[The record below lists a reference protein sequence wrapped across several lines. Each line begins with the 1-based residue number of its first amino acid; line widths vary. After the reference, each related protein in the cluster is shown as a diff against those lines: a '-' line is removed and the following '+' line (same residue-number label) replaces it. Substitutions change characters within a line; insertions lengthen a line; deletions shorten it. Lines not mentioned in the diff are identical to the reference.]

1 MLLKRTKNGLDKV
14 TASIMDVDS
23 SSLFD
28 IFVPK
33 QLRAGKN
40 EIRIRLVND
49 GLVKGSDVLIDV
61 LDQNKEPFYYEISDV
76 ANEDKSRSIIVHV
89 TESDLTGKAYFY
101 VYAKLGVESSYM
113 TLINLEVNPELES
126 EQEIKLSEPPEIF
139 YSERRLASQTF
150 SNQSR
155 QVVKPNTSG
164 TISTI
169 SPIIPRQMIESTFTV
184 EKAEIR
190 DLKSNNTVGSGS
202 TVQLP
207 QQFDLA
213 RIVSNGFP
221 FSSSYKNGTIEI
233 NGINLEVPNDAIMT
247 ASFFNQ
253 SYSASIINVVST
265 SSIEIYPPFSKLIE
279 YQTLTGIKSKIY
291 DRFNNQA
298 NFTCSY
304 FETLTL
310 SQTNYTQS
318 YAVFDIFNLTPD
330 AGKIDSVDISFKN
343 LSLIGD
349 NYEPLGNFKVK
360 PVNYLIDSS
369 SLFFDNEKGIIERP
383 VGTFKNGVVDF
394 QTYWQTSS
402 LASVTITDSI
412 PNGVKLSG
420 NEVVFEPKI
429 QFNPTNRKETDWNLS
444 FDFNLQPSQSFE
456 PQLDIFISSSVEIKP
471 DILKS
476 STYQPYSSSNIGTY
490 IGSVNERTGKGSFN
504 FSINEPSR
512 ITPKFALR
520 RGFLSIGNV
529 TLTPVEKVGYNASQ
543 TRIYAPMNLPTGSE
557 VNFKIDYVNPVG
569 KRLSK
574 FTSLL
579 PGVYFQGS
587 FKPSSV
593 GTTVPN
599 GTVSGSDQLT
609 GSFDA
614 RYHRL
619 GTGLISSSNQ
629 IPAIELVGIL
639 EGYYEPA
646 GTGILSGSAQIAND
660 ISGSFISA
668 SNSLS
673 GRISVFE
680 GKTLISSSQQIIYSQ
695 IQGRPSSSISGSG
708 ANSQFGYFSGSNGYL
723 TSSVNLSFDGTYI
736 NLGFIRPTSNNSKD
750 LGSSGERWK
759 DSYFAGDMQARKAT
773 FQSTAITDI
782 PIIAKGISGQTG
794 NLQQW
799 QNNSSQILALMD
811 ASGNFFTSQSIQG
824 GRITG
829 SFSGSYSG
837 NGSLLTGIVSSSY
850 ALSASYAPSQL
861 LPAGIVSASA
871 QVDYNSIQNKIN
883 LITVGANR
891 VFTSDGSVSG
901 SVANKDF
908 TYITS
913 SLINRARLNNA
924 IELEKT
930 VSSSFWSSDITY
942 LTQSLFSFPGGVNI
956 FFMHHHIFKENDTFT
971 TLSSSAY
978 NASYA
983 VRFETQIYGYTGS
996 LSAPKNAY
1004 MWATTTEVK
1013 AMVNSFFGATPIF
1026 SNAVTVNDSAA
1037 SGSFGTTF
1045 SGRPDLSSWLTT
1057 STITFNNPD
1066 QISIRFAMSPTGSG
1080 IWNFYVN
1087 SLCRVIKN
1095 EIKNV

>member
-33 QLRAGKN
+33 QLRSGKN

-49 GLVKGSDVLIDV
+49 GPVKGSDVLIDV
-61 LDQNKEPFYYEISDV
+61 LDQNKEPLYYEISDV

-89 TESDLTGKAYFY
+89 TESDLTGKAYLY
-101 VYAKLGVESSYM
+101 VYAKLGIESSYM

-139 YSERRLASQTF
+139 YSERRLATQTF
-150 SNQSR
+150 SNSTR
-155 QVVKPNTSG
+155 EIIKKNNNGSVY
-164 TISTI
+164 TI
-169 SPIIPRQMIESTFTV
+169 SPIIPKQLIKSTFTV
-184 EKAEIR
+184 EKAEIKE
-190 DLKSNNTVGSGS
+190 LKSDNTVGSGS
-202 TVQLP
+202 TIQLP
-207 QQFDLA
+207 QHFDLA
-213 RIVSNGFP
+213 RINSINFP

-253 SYSASIINVVST
+253 RYSASIVNVIST

-279 YQTLTGIKSKIY
+279 YQTLTGIKSKMY

-318 YAVFDIFNLTPD
+318 YAVFDIFNLTPV
-330 AGKIDSVDISFKN
+330 AGKIDSVDISYKN

-383 VGTFKNGVVDF
+383 IGTFKNGVVDF

-402 LASVTITDSI
+402 LASVIATDSV
-412 PNGVKLSG
+412 PNGIKLSG
-420 NEVVFEPKI
+420 NEVIFEPKI
-429 QFNPTNRKETDWNLS
+429 QFNPINRKETDWNLS
-444 FDFNLQPSQSFE
+444 FDFNLQPSQSGV
-456 PQLDIFISSSVEIKP
+456 PQLDIFVSGSNEIKTG
-471 DILKS
+471 ILKDS
-476 STYQPYSSSNIGTY
+476 PYQPYSSSNIGTY
-490 IGSVNERTGKGSFN
+490 IGSVTDRTGKGSFN
-504 FSINEPSR
+504 FSINDSSR

-529 TLTPVEKVGYNASQ
+529 TLTPVEKVGYNATQ

-569 KRLSK
+569 KKLSK

-579 PGVYFQGS
+579 PGVYFEGS
-587 FKPSSV
+587 FKPSST

-609 GSFDA
+609 GSFDN

-619 GTGLISSSNQ
+619 GTGLLSSSNQIATDISGSFISSSNSLSGRISVFESKTLISSSNQ

-639 EGYYEPA
+639 EGYYEVK
-646 GTGILSGSAQIAND
+646 GTGIISGSGQIASD
-660 ISGSFISA
+660 ISGSFTL
-668 SNSLS
+668 LS
-673 GRISVFE
+673 GSFANR
-680 GKTLISSSQQIIYSQ
+680 IYSLEQ
-695 IQGRPSSSISGSG
+695 TTGSLNNFTASIQSEVNNLKVATGSINPRFISIEQATGSLNSYTGSANTRFNAIEIKTGSYATTGSNQFNGNQSISGSI
-708 ANSQFGYFSGSNGYL
+708 NSNG
-723 TSSVNLSFDGTYI
+723 S
-736 NLGFIRPTSNNSKD
+736 IR
-750 LGSSGERWK
+750 
-759 DSYFAGDMQARKAT
+759 AAQ
-773 FQSTAITDI
+773 
-782 PIIAKGISGQTG
+782 IS
-794 NLQQW
+794 
-799 QNNSSQILALMD
+799 
-811 ASGNFFTSQSIQG
+811 
-824 GRITG
+824 G
-829 SFSGSYSG
+829 SFSGSFAG

-850 ALSASYAPSQL
+850 ALSASYAPNQV
-861 LPAGIVSASA
+861 LPAGLVSASA

-913 SLINRARLNNA
+913 SLINRTRLNNA

-930 VSSSFWSSDITY
+930 ISSSFWSSDITY
-942 LTQSLFSFPGGVNI
+942 ITQSLFSFPAGVNV
-956 FFMHHHIFKENDTFT
+956 FFMHHHIFKENETFT

-983 VRFETQIYGYTGS
+983 IRFETQIYGYTGS
-996 LSAPKNAY
+996 LAVPKNAY

-1013 AMVNSFFGATPIF
+1013 SMVNSFFRSTPIF

-1037 SGSFGTTF
+1037 SYGSFGTTF
-1045 SGRPDLSSWLTT
+1045 SGKADLSSWLAT
-1057 STITFNNPD
+1057 STITFTAPD
-1066 QISIRFAMSPTGSG
+1066 QISIRFSMSPTGSG

-1087 SLCRVIKN
+1087 SVCRVIKN

>member
-61 LDQNKEPFYYEISDV
+61 LDQNKEPLYYEISDV
-76 ANEDKSRSIIVHV
+76 ANEDNSRSIIVHV
-89 TESDLTGKAYFY
+89 TESDLTGKAYLY
-101 VYAKLGVESSYM
+101 VYAKLGIESSYM

-139 YSERRLASQTF
+139 YSERRLATQTY
-150 SNQSR
+150 SNSTR
-155 QVVKPNTSG
+155 EIIKKNNNGNVY
-164 TISTI
+164 TI
-169 SPIIPRQMIESTFTV
+169 SPIIPKQLIESTFTV

-190 DLKSNNTVGSGS
+190 ELKSDNTVGSGS
-202 TVQLP
+202 TIQLP
-207 QQFDLA
+207 KHFDLA
-213 RIVSNGFP
+213 RINSINFP

-233 NGINLEVPNDAIMT
+233 NGINLEVPNDAIIT

-253 SYSASIINVVST
+253 SYSASIVNVIST

-279 YQTLTGIKSKIY
+279 YQTLTGIKSKMY

-304 FETLTL
+304 FEVLTL
-310 SQTNYTQS
+310 AQSNYTQS
-318 YAVFDIFNLTPD
+318 YAVFDLYNLNTV
-330 AGKIDSVDISFKN
+330 AGKIDSVDISYKN

-383 VGTFKNGVVDF
+383 IGTFKNGVVDF

-402 LASVTITDSI
+402 LASVIATDSV
-412 PNGVKLSG
+412 PNGIKLSG

-429 QFNPTNRKETDWNLS
+429 QFNPINRKETEWNLS
-444 FDFNLQPSQSFE
+444 FDFNLQPSQSGV
-456 PQLDIFISSSVEIKP
+456 PQLDIFVSGSNEIKTG
-471 DILKS
+471 ILKDS
-476 STYQPYSSSNIGTY
+476 PYQPYSSSNIGTY
-490 IGSVNERTGKGSFN
+490 IGSVTERSGKGSFN
-504 FSINEPSR
+504 FSINDPSR

-579 PGVYFQGS
+579 PGVYFEGS
-587 FKPSSV
+587 FKPSST
-593 GTTVPN
+593 GTTIPT

-609 GSFDA
+609 GSFDN

-619 GTGLISSSNQ
+619 GTGLLSSSNQIATDISGSFISSSNSLSGRISVFESKTLISSSNQ

-639 EGYYEPA
+639 EGYYESR
-646 GTGILSGSAQIAND
+646 GTGILSGSGQIASD
-660 ISGSFISA
+660 ISGSFT
-668 SNSLS
+668 SLS
-673 GRISVFE
+673 GSFANR
-680 GKTLISSSQQIIYSQ
+680 IYSLERTTGSLNSFTAS
-695 IQGRPSSSISGSG
+695 IQSEVNNLKIATGSINPRFSSIEQTTGSLNTFSGSAISRLSNLEATTGSLNVFSGSANTRLNAIEIKTGSYATTGSNQFNGNQSISGSI
-708 ANSQFGYFSGSNGYL
+708 NSNG
-723 TSSVNLSFDGTYI
+723 S
-736 NLGFIRPTSNNSKD
+736 IR
-750 LGSSGERWK
+750 
-759 DSYFAGDMQARKAT
+759 A
-773 FQSTAITDI
+773 
-782 PIIAKGISGQTG
+782 
-794 NLQQW
+794 LQF
-799 QNNSSQILALMD
+799 S
-811 ASGNFFTSQSIQG
+811 
-824 GRITG
+824 G
-829 SFSGSYSG
+829 SFSGSFAG

-850 ALSASYAPSQL
+850 ALSASYAPSQV
-861 LPAGIVSASA
+861 LPTGLVSASA

-913 SLINRARLNNA
+913 SLINRTRLNNA

-942 LTQSLFSFPGGVNI
+942 LTQSLFSFPAGVNV
-956 FFMHHHIFKENDTFT
+956 FFMHHHIFKENETFT

-983 VRFETQIYGYTGS
+983 IRFETQIYGYTGS
-996 LSAPKNAY
+996 LAVPKNAY

-1013 AMVNSFFGATPIF
+1013 SMINSFFGATPIF
-1026 SNAVTVNDSAA
+1026 SNAVTVNDSAS

-1045 SGRPDLSSWLTT
+1045 SGKADLSSWLAT
-1057 STITFNNPD
+1057 STITFTAPD
-1066 QISIRFAMSPTGSG
+1066 QISIRFSMSPTGSG
-1080 IWNFYVN
+1080 TWNFYVN
-1087 SLCRVIKN
+1087 SVCRVIKN